1 LLIEL
6 RFHGRGGMGVVTAAE
21 LLVNAAL
28 REGFYGQSIPMFGP
42 ERRGA
47 PVVVFARVSDR
58 PIRLHSRVEHPNIVV
73 VFDHRL
79 ANFIDVTKGFKG
91 DLFLINAPS
100 LSELPKDLKAFRLAS
115 VDATEIAVKLKL
127 VVAGWPVVNTAML
140 GALAKA
146 SGLVSLNSVVSAI
159 KERWPGRIG
168 ELNAE
173 AARRAYQEV
182 LVEVAS

>member
-1 LLIEL
+1 MLIEL

-21 LLVNAAL
+21 LLVSAAL
-28 REGFYGQSIPMFGP
+28 REGLYGQSIPMFGP

-58 PIRLHSRVEHPNIVV
+58 PIRLHSRVEHPHIVA
-73 VFDHRL
+73 VFDYRL
-79 ANFIDVTKGFKG
+79 AEFIDVTKGFKG
-91 DLFLINAPS
+91 DLLLMNAPS
-100 LSELPKDLKAFRLAS
+100 FNELPSSLKASKLAV

-146 SGLVSLNSVVSAI
+146 SELVSLNSIVEAI

-173 AARRAYQEV
+173 AAHRAYQEV
-182 LVEVAS
+182 QVEVAS

>member
-1 LLIEL
+1 
-6 RFHGRGGMGVVTAAE
+6 
-21 LLVNAAL
+21 
-28 REGFYGQSIPMFGP
+28 
-42 ERRGA
+42 
-47 PVVVFARVSDR
+47 
-58 PIRLHSRVEHPNIVV
+58 
-73 VFDHRL
+73 RL

-91 DLFLINAPS
+91 DLLLINAPS